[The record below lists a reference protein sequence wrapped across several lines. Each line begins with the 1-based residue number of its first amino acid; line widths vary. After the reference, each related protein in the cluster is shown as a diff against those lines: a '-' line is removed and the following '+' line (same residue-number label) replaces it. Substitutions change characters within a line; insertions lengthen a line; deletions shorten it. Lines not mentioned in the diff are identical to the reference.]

1 MNAPTVRFATSD
13 DGARIAYQRFGAG
26 PVAVVVPEIL
36 GSLQV
41 EWEFELYRRAWEHL
55 SDHLDLV
62 IYDKRGCGMSDRI
75 EGHIALE
82 TLTNDI
88 AAILDAEGITRA
100 SLIGMGDGGMEAV
113 AFAAVYPA
121 RVERVVLCNPSSGIG
136 DHRGIDTT
144 GDLESI
150 AKARDAF
157 VMNAVDMWGADAEA
171 MTQLLVPSLATDPSI
186 VEWMTRFQRLNMSRD
201 EVIKQLDRLFS
212 RTLGDLPERVTAPT
226 LVTHTVGNRV
236 IPIESGRRIAAL
248 VPNAEL
254 IEIPGDDH
262 IVWFAPYWRDVVDMH
277 ISFITGEGVDTP
289 PTREYSV
296 VLFTDVVKST
306 QAALRSGD
314 EAWSQLLDSH
324 DRVAERVVSESSGR
338 IVKSTGDGL
347 LVVFSSLSTAI
358 VATAGLVDQLAEL
371 GIVVRAG
378 LHAGEI
384 EIRNADISGAT
395 VNLAARVMD
404 IAAGGEILVTS
415 AIRDGLLGSR
425 FRFSD
430 AGTHKLKGFDGQ
442 WRLYGTS
449 VPGPGAP
456 LS

>member
-1 MNAPTVRFATSD
+1 MNTPTVRFATSD
-13 DGARIAYQRFGAG
+13 DGARIAYQRFGTG

-36 GSLQV
+36 GSIQL
-41 EWEFELYRRAWEHL
+41 EWDFELYRRAWGHL

-75 EGHIALE
+75 DGLIAIE
-82 TLTNDI
+82 TLASDI

-113 AFAAVYPA
+113 AFAALHPA
-121 RVERVVLCNPSSGIG
+121 RVERLVLSNPSSGIG
-136 DHRGIDTT
+136 DHRGKDAT
-144 GDLESI
+144 GDLVSI

-157 VMNAVDMWGADAEA
+157 VLDAVDTWGADAEA
-171 MTQLLVPSLATDPSI
+171 MTQLVVPSLATDPSI
-186 VEWMTRFQRLNMSRD
+186 IEWMSRFQRLNMPRD
-201 EVIKQLDRLFS
+201 EVIKQLDRMFS
-212 RTLGDLPERVTAPT
+212 TTLGDLPGRVTAPT
-226 LVTHTVGNRV
+226 LITHTVGNKV
-236 IPIESGRRIAAL
+236 IPVESGRRIAAL
-248 VPNAEL
+248 VPNVEL

-262 IVWFAPYWRDVVDMH
+262 LVWFAPYWRDVVDMH
-277 ISFITGEGVDTP
+277 ISFITGRSVDST

-306 QAALRSGD
+306 QAALTSGD

-324 DRVAERVVSESSGR
+324 DRVAERIVSESSGR

-358 VATAGLVDQLAEL
+358 VATTDLVHQLTEL

-384 EIRNADISGAT
+384 EIRDTDISGAT

-425 FRFSD
+425 FSFSD
-430 AGTHKLKGFDGQ
+430 AGAHELKGFDGE
-442 WRLYGTS
+442 WKLYRIS
-449 VPGPGAP
+449 VPGPGTLP
-456 LS
+456 S